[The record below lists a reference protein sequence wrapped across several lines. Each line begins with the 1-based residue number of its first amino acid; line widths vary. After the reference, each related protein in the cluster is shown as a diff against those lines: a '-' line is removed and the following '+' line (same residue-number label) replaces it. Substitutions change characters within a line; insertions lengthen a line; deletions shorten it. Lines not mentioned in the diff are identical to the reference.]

1 MPISIRKDSPSPSSR
16 PQRIAFDNF
25 ELDLRS
31 GELRKNGSRIRLQ
44 AQPFQLLVLLLVNAG
59 QVVTREEIC
68 RDLWPTN
75 TFVDFEHSLAAA
87 VNKIRDTLG
96 DSTDAPKYVETLPKR
111 GYRFIGRVKTEPPLA
126 MFPREAEESER
137 LAAVV
142 APKAGI
148 ISTRM
153 LARALA
159 AVLAVAALVAAVVFI
174 WKIVRERAVTL
185 SSPPQIQ
192 SLAVLPLVNLSSDA
206 DQDFFADGMTEE
218 LTTDV
223 GKISALRVISRTSA
237 MRYKD
242 TKKPL
247 SEIARELNV
256 DAVVEGTVARSG
268 SHLRITAN
276 LVQAFPEKH
285 LWAESYESEVGDAL
299 TLQGEI
305 AQAVAQE
312 IEVKLTQQE
321 QNLLAAA
328 RPVNPEAHD
337 LYLKGLYSM
346 RGMESAGSS
355 EKAIEYFQ
363 QAIEKDPNYAE
374 AYSALSGVY
383 SIWIP
388 GMTRSPRDLMPKARE
403 FALKALTLDNT
414 LADPHAVLGM
424 IALFYDWDWS
434 AAEKEYQQTMAL
446 NPNHVWAHEWHS
458 RALATQG
465 RTEEAIAETNRV
477 LALTPTP
484 LEWDYPIWV
493 FILARRHDLARE
505 RTQELLE
512 VAPSWVWGHFE
523 MAQVYEQ
530 EGQFEEAAQESL
542 KADELF
548 GMDPK
553 RVAQLKG
560 ILAKSGAKGY
570 WKLTL
575 ENYKES
581 AKSNYVPSVLVAEAC
596 VRVGDKEC
604 AFEWLERGFEE
615 RDDLMINLKV
625 EPVFDSLHSDPR
637 FRDMVRRVGIP
648 Q

>member
-1 MPISIRKDSPSPSSR
+1 MPISIRKDSSLSSR

-25 ELDLRS
+25 EVDLRS
-31 GELRKNGSRIRLQ
+31 GELRKHGSRIRLQ

-68 RDLWPTN
+68 RELWPTN

-87 VNKIRDTLG
+87 VNKIRDALG
-96 DSTDAPKYVETLPKR
+96 DSADTPKYVETLPKR
-111 GYRFIGRVKTEPPLA
+111 GYRFIGKVKSEPPVV
-126 MFPREAEESER
+126 MFPTETQESEG

-148 ISTRM
+148 SSTRM
-153 LARALA
+153 LARAPA
-159 AVLAVAALVAAVVFI
+159 AVLAVAALIAAALFI
-174 WKIVRERAVTL
+174 WKIVGERRAAL
-185 SSPPQIQ
+185 SSPPRIQ
-192 SLAVLPLVNLSSDA
+192 SLAVLPLVNLSSDVG
-206 DQDFFADGMTEE
+206 QEFFADGMTEE
-218 LTTDV
+218 LTTDL
-223 GKISALRVISRTSA
+223 GKISVLRVISRTSA

-247 SEIARELNV
+247 SEIARELDV
-256 DAVVEGTVARSG
+256 DAVVEGTLARSG
-268 SHLRITAN
+268 SHLRVTAN

-305 AQAVAQE
+305 AQAVARE
-312 IEVKLTQQE
+312 IQVKLTQQE
-321 QNLLAAA
+321 QHLLAAA

-337 LYLKGLYSM
+337 LYLRGLYSA
-346 RGMESAGSS
+346 RGMDSAGSS
-355 EKAIEYFQ
+355 EKAVKYFQ
-363 QAIEKDPNYAE
+363 QAIEKDPNYAV
-374 AYSALSGVY
+374 AYSALSRVY

-388 GMTRSPRDLMPKARE
+388 GMTRSPRNLMPKARE

-414 LADPHAVLGM
+414 LADAHAVLGM

-434 AAEKEYQQTMAL
+434 AAEQEYKQTMAL
-446 NPNHVWAHEWHS
+446 NPNHVWAHERHA
-458 RALATQG
+458 RGLATQG
-465 RTEEAIAETNRV
+465 RKEEAIAEAKQV
-477 LALTPTP
+477 LTLSPTP
-484 LEWDYPIWV
+484 SEWDYPIWI
-493 FILARRHDLARE
+493 FILTRRYDLARE
-505 RTQELLE
+505 RAQELLE
-512 VAPSWVWGHFE
+512 VAPNWVWGHFE
-523 MAQVYEQ
+523 LAQAYEQ
-530 EGQFEEAAQESL
+530 EGQLEEAAQESL

-553 RVAQLKG
+553 RVTQLKG
-560 ILAKSGAKGY
+560 TLAKSGAKGY
-570 WKLTL
+570 WKRTL

-604 AFEWLERGFEE
+604 AFEWLEKGFEE

-637 FRDMVRRVGIP
+637 FQDLVRRVGIP